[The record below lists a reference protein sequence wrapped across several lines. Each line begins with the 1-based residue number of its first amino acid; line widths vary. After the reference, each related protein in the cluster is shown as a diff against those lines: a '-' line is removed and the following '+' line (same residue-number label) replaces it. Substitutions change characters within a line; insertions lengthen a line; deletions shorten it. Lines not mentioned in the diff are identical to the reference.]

1 MTYEE
6 LRKANEGI
14 KTLNV
19 KGKDYAMVNQRV
31 NAFKRVYP
39 DGFIT
44 TVLISN
50 EGGLCVFQA
59 HCGFYDEDGEA
70 RVLGTGTAYE
80 RETSSYINKTSYIEN
95 CETSAVGRALGFAG
109 FGIDTSIA
117 SAEEVEN
124 AINQQEAP
132 KEPTFTPASPKGAEQ
147 EAKPEPPNMTV
158 AEMIDVIRRLYSPD
172 QQETL
177 AKNHAVASVEDITE
191 DELSVLM
198 GRLRKAGKI

>member
-1 MTYEE
+1 MTYEQ
-6 LRKANEGI
+6 LKKANEGI

-31 NAFKRVYP
+31 NAFKRVFP

-44 TVLISN
+44 TSMLSN
-50 EGGLCVFQA
+50 EDGLCVFQA
-59 HCGFYDEDGEA
+59 QCGFYADDGEA

-124 AINQQEAP
+124 AIRQQEA
-132 KEPTFTPASPKGAEQ
+132 KEPSFKPAAKKGEEP
-147 EAKPEPPNMTV
+147 EAVPEKMTV
-158 AEMIDVIRRLYSPD
+158 QEMIDTIRRICS
-172 QQETL
+172 
-177 AKNHAVASVEDITE
+177 
-191 DELSVLM
+191 DEEQKKLCNVNAAAGLEYLPENVLTRTIAGLKAR
-198 GRLRKAGKI
+198 GRV